1 MDELIESINTAL
13 GVENFNYKTFSK
25 TDVYFIAGMYHLR
38 TKYNKIALF
47 SPNIIIYDYTI
58 KNISFET
65 IPLESFKRSNKTYM
79 IVGLYLYS
87 KTFQHANA
95 LIFSKTKSKIDC
107 TRYDPQYSCCIYQDI
122 HDEID
127 AVLRSKFKQLNVKYI
142 SPSDMTVIVCPQS
155 YTVDFFGYCQ
165 TYTII
170 YIDNFLKNS
179 GKNVLKI
186 MNIFP
191 SEQELNNRIK
201 LIVTWILDRIKQDDR
216 IFLLNYDI
224 LNFENKVGFVN
235 MLKLAF

>member
-1 MDELIESINTAL
+1 MDDLIESINTAL
-13 GVENFNYKTFSK
+13 DVENFNYKTFSK
-25 TDVYFIAGMYHLR
+25 TDVYFIAGMHHLR

-47 SPNIIIYDYTI
+47 SRNIITYDYTI
-58 KNISFET
+58 KNLIFEN
-65 IPLESFKRSNKTYM
+65 ILLESFKRSNKAYM

-87 KTFQHANA
+87 KTFQHANV

-127 AVLRSKFKQLNVKYI
+127 NILRSKFKQLDVKYI
-142 SPSDMTVIVCPQS
+142 SPSDMSVIVCPQS
-155 YTVDFFGYCQ
+155 YAVDFFGYCQ

-179 GKNVLKI
+179 GKNMLKI
-186 MNIFP
+186 INIFP

-201 LIVTWILDRIKQDDR
+201 LIVTWILDQIKQDDR
-216 IFLLNYDI
+216 IFLLNFDI
-224 LNFENKVGFVN
+224 LNFENRVAFLN
-235 MLKLAF
+235 MLKLTF